1 MIRFKDLVTNSA
13 LRNQIRVVDFSS
25 FVYIN
30 NSENWRFSLHSHQNF
45 CELIYI
51 VSGEGTYIVDTCQ
64 YFVKEGDLVLINK
77 DVSHVQISNPENPLT
92 LWNLSIHLSASD
104 ELGENMILPDDWE
117 PVLPCKD
124 IKAAVE
130 ECCQEIFREM
140 TNRSDNY
147 EAMCIWWAERY
158 LLLVKRLL
166 NAEGKRI
173 LKRKNSLVEE
183 IKQYIDKHY
192 MEDITLNCLAVEFHA
207 SKYYIAHQMK
217 NEYGTSP
224 INYLI
229 DKRLGE
235 AQNLLNTTSKSI
247 TEVAALVG
255 YENSNYFNKIFNK
268 KVGMNPSEFRAL
280 YVNIGKKP

>member
-1 MIRFKDLVTNSA
+1 MIRFKDLVTNSS
-13 LRNQIRVVDFSS
+13 LRSQLRVVEFSS

-30 NSENWRFSLHSHQNF
+30 NSENWKFSLHSHQNF
-45 CELIYI
+45 CEFIYI
-51 VSGEGTYIVDTCQ
+51 VSGEGTYIVDTHQ

-77 DVSHVQISNPENPLT
+77 NVSHVQISNPENPLT
-92 LWNLSIHLSASD
+92 LWNLSVHLAASD
-104 ELGENMILPDDWE
+104 GLAENMIIPSDWE
-117 PVLPCKD
+117 AVLSCND
-124 IKAAVE
+124 AKAAIE
-130 ECCQEIFREM
+130 ECCQELFREM
-140 TNRSDNY
+140 TSKGDNY

-173 LKRKNSLVEE
+173 LKRRNSLVEE
-183 IKQYIDKHY
+183 IKHYIDANY
-192 MEDITLNCLAVEFHA
+192 MMDITLDSLSKQFHT

-217 NEYGTSP
+217 KEYDISP

-247 TEVAALVG
+247 TEIAALVG

-268 KVGMNPSEFRAL
+268 KVGMNPSDFRAL
-280 YVNIGKKP
+280 YVNIGKKL